1 MRKRLIISM
10 MIFGL
15 SSVMSFVSAQDNVT
29 NKTTSTVTTSQSNEE
44 TEWMKIKDGKNE
56 QGCRDF
62 IAKYPNS
69 QYAEHVASII
79 ALYDAVHYFDQ
90 GNYGEACEQFGKAMV
105 YNELTADM
113 KEKYEY
119 ALHAEKYKYIGSA
132 SLKDAHIYL
141 QDYPQGMYATQAS
154 NRIAHLM
161 ADGFDNEQ
169 RYDYSESGPNGYN
182 YNDALAYAK
191 DFETYQYVKNCS
203 NAKAERYY
211 YYANEET
218 NSSLK
223 WAQDKKTVSYVEDK
237 YKAYLNRRFW
247 WNRFAL
253 GWEYFSNDYSANTYG
268 IGMGFTFRI
277 GRYEDSYY
285 FPGDDDDLS
294 PFNIIFGAKW
304 VYNQVYLGWKR
315 LDDYEFNQFG
325 HHLIGSVQ
333 LRWNIKEVGRRRSR
347 YGSWYFG
354 GGGEYSYKFGGDLNL
369 GGAYVVGQ
377 FGYAMRNWDIGVYYK
392 HRVYEEVSKYPLLN
406 EYIDDD
412 NYRIGLSMILYF
424 MLNQ

>member
-10 MIFGL
+10 MIYGL
-15 SSVMSFVSAQDNVT
+15 SSAMSFVSAQDNVT
-29 NKTTSTVTTSQSNEE
+29 DKTTSTVTTSQSNEE
-44 TEWMKIKDGKNE
+44 TEWMQIKDGKNE

-119 ALHAEKYKYIGSA
+119 ALHAEKYKDIGSA
-132 SLKDAHIYL
+132 SLEDAHIYL

-161 ADGFDNEQ
+161 ADGFTK
-169 RYDYSESGPNGYN
+169 YS

-191 DFETYQYVKNCS
+191 DFETHQYVTNAS
-203 NAKAERYY
+203 NTEARSIARYSTDRTF
-211 YYANEET
+211 A
-218 NSSLK
+218 LK
-223 WAQDKKTVSYVEDK
+223 WAQNKATKSYVEK
-237 YKAYLNRRFW
+237 EIRSKENRDFRALW
-247 WNRFAL
+247 FAL
-253 GWEYFSNDYSANTYG
+253 GWECFSNDYSANTYG
-268 IGMGFTFRI
+268 IGTGFSFRI
-277 GRYEDSYY
+277 GRYNYRRKWSSKGYHET
-285 FPGDDDDLS
+285 LS
-294 PFNIIFGAKW
+294 PFNVIFGAKW
-304 VYNQVYLGWKR
+304 MYNQVYHGWKK
-315 LDDYEFNQFG
+315 LDDYDFNQFG
-325 HHLIGSVQ
+325 HHLIASAQ
-333 LRWNIKEVGRRRSR
+333 LRWNIREIGESWH

-369 GGAYVVGQ
+369 GGTYLVGQ
-377 FGYAMRNWDIGVYYK
+377 VGYAMPGFDIGIYYK
-392 HRVYEEVSKYPLLN
+392 HRVSKKESKYTLLN

-412 NYRIGLSMILYF
+412 NYRIGLSIIRYLW
-424 MLNQ
+424 